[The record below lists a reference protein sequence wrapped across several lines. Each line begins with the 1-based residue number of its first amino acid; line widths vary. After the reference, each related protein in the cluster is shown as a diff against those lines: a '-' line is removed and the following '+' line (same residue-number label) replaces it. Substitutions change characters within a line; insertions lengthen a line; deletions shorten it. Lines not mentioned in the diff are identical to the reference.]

1 MLSKL
6 RRHLD
11 ENLSFLQGKK
21 LLLAVS
27 GGVDSMVLVKLF
39 QALDYDIAIAHC
51 NFRLRGEESDGDT
64 RFVEQYASGNN
75 IPVFITHFDTERFAT
90 DNKLSVQVAA
100 RQLRYMWFDEIIQQ
114 NGYDYL
120 LTAHHLDDSLETFL
134 INFSRGTGLQGL
146 TGIPQ
151 QNGNIVRPLLP
162 FTRTEIEQ
170 YAKEHNI
177 AWRDDSSNASDK
189 YLRNKIRHHVVPLL
203 KELNPSF
210 YAGFE
215 NTLESLQQSASLADD
230 AAVLVYQQVVTEMPQ
245 SKNINL
251 NELLKLPNYKAYLYH
266 WLNPLG
272 FKAWDDIYK
281 LVNAQ
286 SGKYVL
292 SDSYRIIKDRDVLI
306 ITLLKDTEVQDYII
320 NEDVKQI
327 SEPVNLVLS
336 QAETVDNPAGKN
348 IMYADAKAL
357 KFPLFVRKWKE
368 GDSFYPLGINGQKKK
383 LSKYFK
389 DEKLPLHEKE
399 AVWLLTSGDDIVW
412 IIGHRAD
419 HRFRVTTDTKEI
431 IKIEWLP
438 K

>member
-27 GGVDSMVLVKLF
+27 GGVDSMVLAHLF
-39 QALDYDIAIAHC
+39 KEIEYDISIAHC
-51 NFRLRGEESDGDT
+51 NFGLRGEESDSDT
-64 RFVEQYASGNN
+64 KFVEQYASGNN
-75 IPVFITHFDTERFAT
+75 IPVFVTHFDTERFAS

-100 RQLRYMWFDEIIQQ
+100 RQLRYMWFDEIMQE
-114 NGYDYL
+114 NNFDYL

-134 INFSRGTGLQGL
+134 INFSRGTGLQGF

-162 FTRTEIEQ
+162 FTRDEIEQ

-177 AWRDDSSNASDK
+177 AWREDSSNASEK
-189 YLRNKIRHHVVPLL
+189 YLRNKIRHKMVPLL
-203 KELNPSF
+203 KEINPSF
-210 YAGFE
+210 YTGFE

-272 FKAWDDIYK
+272 FKAWDDIYN

-292 SDSYRIIKDRDVLI
+292 SDSYRIIKDRNVLI

-320 NEDVKQI
+320 DEDVKQI

-348 IMYADAKAL
+348 IFYADAKAL
-357 KFPLFVRKWKE
+357 KFPLFVRKWEE
-368 GDSFYPLGINGQKKK
+368 GDSFYPLGMNGQKKK

-431 IKIEWLP
+431 LKIEWLP
-438 K
+438 